1 MAYLFKLK
9 AGTYQV
15 RWKEGSKVKSKTF
28 RTRAEAKMLLKDIEG
43 QPQLSAYLTFAE
55 AVDLYGR
62 EITPTKKSFRSE
74 TFRLARFKNL
84 DFAEKRLV
92 DVTPGDIERYINH
105 RMKDVSPTS
114 KRPISEATVL
124 KETTLMNSIFNYC
137 IRNKFLSVNPYSK
150 VSCKPKS
157 GDHRERIASA
167 EDIEKLRFCADWDGV
182 TEPRTLPQL
191 VVLAF
196 EFACATGMRIGEIL
210 QIQADWINGNT
221 IHLPK
226 EITKTGF
233 KRDVALSSEAKR
245 LLALAEN
252 FGGYSRSY
260 FSALDSQQRDALWR
274 KIRDMADLGPK
285 RDKNGLL
292 LEEGLN
298 FHDSRATF
306 ATWAASID
314 PVTNKPRL
322 DVLALAKQ
330 TGHRDL
336 AMLQR
341 YYRANSSVIAGR
353 LDAAIEHDNMVNK
366 GKNKRK

>member
-9 AGTYQV
+9 AGKYQV

-62 EITPTKKSFRSE
+62 EITPTKKSFRPE

-92 DVTPGDIERYINH
+92 DVTPGDIERYITH
-105 RMKDVSPTS
+105 RMNDVS
-114 KRPISEATVL
+114 
-124 KETTLMNSIFNYC
+124 
-137 IRNKFLSVNPYSK
+137 
-150 VSCKPKS
+150 PKS
-157 GDHRERIASA
+157 GDHRERIATA

-182 TEPRTLPQL
+182 SEPRTLPQL

-210 QIQADWINGNT
+210 QLQADWINGNT